1 MGCYI
6 TYIKWFF
13 AAGIGFS
20 TIELLNENSGNFKLS
35 PFFVTLVA
43 FCFSMTIGVL
53 WEFFEYNADN
63 YLKWDMQK
71 DTLLSSVS
79 SMELIKD
86 NNKVFTIDNIE
97 SVKIFSKDKVITV
110 DGGYLDIGLKDT
122 MEDLY
127 VNFIGALVFSLIGF
141 LYINNRDKY
150 KFASNFIVVKQNNK
164 NLK

>member
-1 MGCYI
+1 
-6 TYIKWFF
+6 
-13 AAGIGFS
+13 
-20 TIELLNENSGNFKLS
+20 
-35 PFFVTLVA
+35 
-43 FCFSMTIGVL
+43 MTIGVL